1 MDLNNIYVRA
11 KIEADFINEFPMNI
25 YFAKVAEYSKFFK
38 SHIDKIRNIF
48 PRAKIDG
55 KLIPLKMLC
64 ITTKPTF

>member
-25 YFAKVAEYSKFFK
+25 YFAKVAEYAKFFK
-38 SHIDKIRNIF
+38 SHIDPLRKIF

-55 KLIPLKMLC
+55 K
-64 ITTKPTF
+64 